1 MKKSDKGLVSEAL
14 AQAHFAK
21 DPDLIVFT
29 ALGGVGPIDLV
40 VFNTK
45 TKQYTNYDVKTV
57 SYRKS
62 ATKYA
67 HKKNDRINRSPSKI
81 QCTMNVKI
89 VYVYEDGKILI
100 K

>member
-21 DPDLIVFT
+21 DPNLIVFT

-40 VFNTK
+40 VYNIK
-45 TKQYTNYDVKTV
+45 KKQYTNYDVKSV

-62 ATKYA
+62 NTKYA
-67 HKKNDRINRSPSKI
+67 HKKKDRINRSPSKL
-81 QCTMNVKI
+81 QQTLNVKI
-89 VYVYEDGKILI
+89 VYVYEDGKII
-100 K
+100 VK

>member
-1 MKKSDKGLVSEAL
+1 LLKADKGLVSEAL

-21 DPDLIVFT
+21 DPNLIVFT
-29 ALGGVGPIDLV
+29 ALGGVGPIDIIT
-40 VFNTK
+40 FNTK
-45 TKQYTNYDVKTV
+45 TKKYCNYDVKTV

-62 ATKYA
+62 NTKYG
-67 HKKNDRINRSPSKI
+67 HKSNDRINRTPSKI
-81 QCTMNVKI
+81 QKTLNVKI

>member
-29 ALGGVGPIDLV
+29 ALGGFGPIDLV

-62 ATKYA
+62 STKYA

-81 QCTMNVKI
+81 QSTMNVKI

>member
-1 MKKSDKGLVSEAL
+1 MLKADKGLVSEAL

-21 DPDLIVFT
+21 DPNLIVFT

-45 TKQYTNYDVKTV
+45 TKQYINYDVKTV

-67 HKKNDRINRSPSKI
+67 HKKNDRINRSPSKK
-81 QCTMNVKI
+81 QQTMNVKI

>member
-1 MKKSDKGLVSEAL
+1 LLKADKGLVSEAL

-21 DPDLIVFT
+21 DPNLIVFT

-40 VFNTK
+40 VFNIK

-67 HKKNDRINRSPSKI
+67 HKKNDRINRSPSKK
-81 QCTMNVKI
+81 QQTMNVKI
-89 VYVYEDGKILI
+89 VYVYEDGKVII

>member
-21 DPDLIVFT
+21 DPNLIVFT

-45 TKQYTNYDVKTV
+45 TKKYTNYDVKTV

-81 QCTMNVKI
+81 QSTMNVKI

>member
-1 MKKSDKGLVSEAL
+1 MLKADKGLVSEAL
-14 AQAHFAK
+14 AQAYFAK
-21 DPDLIVFT
+21 DPNLIVFT

-40 VFNTK
+40 VFNIK

-62 ATKYA
+62 NTKYA
-67 HKKNDRINRSPSKI
+67 HKKNDRINRSPSKK
-81 QCTMNVKI
+81 QKTLNVKI

>member
-1 MKKSDKGLVSEAL
+1 LLKADKGLVSEAL

-21 DPDLIVFT
+21 DPNLIVFT

-45 TKQYTNYDVKTV
+45 TKKYTNYDVKTV

-67 HKKNDRINRSPSKI
+67 HKKNDRINRSPSKK
-81 QCTMNVKI
+81 QQTMNVKI

>member
-1 MKKSDKGLVSEAL
+1 MLKADKGLVSEAL

-21 DPDLIVFT
+21 DPNLIVFT
-29 ALGGVGPIDLV
+29 ALGGVGPIDLITY
-40 VFNTK
+40 NIK
-45 TKQYTNYDVKTV
+45 TKGYCNYDIKTV

-67 HKKNDRINRSPSKI
+67 HKKNDRINRSPSKK
-81 QCTMNVKI
+81 QQTMNVKI

>member
-1 MKKSDKGLVSEAL
+1 MLKADKGLVSEAL
-14 AQAHFAK
+14 AQAYFAK
-21 DPDLIVFT
+21 DPNLIVFT
-29 ALGGVGPIDLV
+29 ALGGVGPVDICT
-40 VFNTK
+40 FNIK

-62 ATKYA
+62 NTKYA
-67 HKKNDRINRSPSKI
+67 HKKNDRINRSPSKK
-81 QCTMNVKI
+81 QKTLNVKI